1 MDVFFD
7 NVGGEILD
15 AAMTRLARGAR
26 IVICGG
32 ISRYETGG
40 KPVGPGNYFN
50 LVLRRAT
57 MAGFIVLDHAARFP
71 EMRRRLRE
79 LALAGRIVW
88 QVDEQ
93 TGFENAPAT
102 LRRLFDGS
110 NRGKQVLR
118 V

>member
-1 MDVFFD
+1 M
-7 NVGGEILD
+7 
-15 AAMTRLARGAR
+15 LAVIADGAR
-26 IVICGG
+26 VVICGG

-40 KPVGPGNYFN
+40 TPTGPANYFN
-50 LVLRRAT
+50 LVLRRAS

-71 EMRRRLRE
+71 AIRARLRD
-79 LALAGRIVW
+79 LALAERIVW

-118 V
+118 L